1 MKILFVSSD
10 NNKTSGAFLCLV
22 ELNRY
27 LREKYHIDTLVVIP
41 KKGDGIQLLEKYDI
55 PYRFIP
61 SYSWITYNGYKSKA
75 IAKTLFKMLM
85 MIYNQ
90 YAIKKICKI
99 IKDEGIELVHTNTI
113 FAYVGAVAA
122 RKQHVRHVW
131 HIRECI
137 DKDYDSHILTGVRGY
152 RLINKSDAVLTVS
165 KMVRDNYRDQINSS
179 NIQVIYDG
187 VSASLYREKQ
197 LFLQDKVQF
206 TCIGGLIAHK
216 NQKEIIKACAILRQ
230 KGKKNFHL
238 NLVGRGPMERELRD
252 EVKDLGL
259 ESYITFCGVF
269 NDIQDILIQTD
280 VVCVASKSEAFGR
293 TMIEG
298 MLQGCLIIGADTPNS
313 ATREVIIP
321 GKTGFLYPLGDIDT
335 LAAFMSQCLNHD
347 SQSGLQTIAQRGQE
361 NALQKYTTAVNA
373 KNIVNVY
380 NKLLDSPVTN

>member
-1 MKILFVSSD
+1 MKILFISYD

-41 KKGDGIQLLEKYDI
+41 KKGDGIQLLGKYNI

-61 SYSWITYNGYKSKA
+61 SYSWITYNGYTPKA

-90 YAIKKICKI
+90 YAIKKICQI
-99 IKDEGIELVHTNTI
+99 IKDEDIELVHTNTI

-122 RKQHVRHVW
+122 LKQHVKHIW

-137 DKDYDSHILTGVRGY
+137 DTGYNSHILTGVKGY
-152 RLINKSDAVLTVS
+152 HLINESDAIITVS
-165 KMVRDNYRDQINSS
+165 KMVRKNYQDRIDSS

-187 VSASLYREKQ
+187 VSDSLYREKQ

-216 NQKEIIKACAILRQ
+216 NQKEIIQACAILKQ
-230 KGKKNFHL
+230 KGEKNFHL

-252 EVKDLGL
+252 EVRILGL

-269 NDIQDILIQTD
+269 DDIRDILMQTD

-313 ATREVIIP
+313 ATRELIIP
-321 GKTGFLYPLGDIDT
+321 EKTGILYPSGDMDALST
-335 LAAFMSQCLNHD
+335 SMLRCLDCNSQQELCN
-347 SQSGLQTIAQRGQE
+347 IAQQGQK
-361 NALQKYTTAVNA
+361 NALQEYTTAVNA
-373 KNIVNVY
+373 QNIVSIY
-380 NKLLDSPVTN
+380 NKLLNN

>member
-1 MKILFVSSD
+1 MKILFISSD

-41 KKGDGIQLLEKYDI
+41 KKGDGIQLLRKYNI

-61 SYSWITYNGYKSKA
+61 SYSWITYNGYTPKA

-90 YAIKKICKI
+90 YAIKKICQI
-99 IKDEGIELVHTNTI
+99 IKDEDIELVHTNTI

-122 RKQHVRHVW
+122 LKQRVKHIW

-137 DKDYDSHILTGVRGY
+137 DTGYNSHILTGVKGY
-152 RLINKSDAVLTVS
+152 RLINESDAIITVS
-165 KMVRDNYRDQINSS
+165 KMVRKNYQDRIDSS

-187 VSASLYREKQ
+187 VSDSLYREKQ

-206 TCIGGLIAHK
+206 TCIGGLVAHK
-216 NQKEIIKACAILRQ
+216 NQKEIIQACAILKQ
-230 KGKKNFHL
+230 KGEKNFHL

-252 EVKDLGL
+252 EVRILGL
-259 ESYITFCGVF
+259 EPYITFCGVF
-269 NDIQDILIQTD
+269 DDIRDILMQTD

-313 ATREVIIP
+313 ATRELIIP
-321 GKTGFLYPLGDIDT
+321 EKTGILYPSGDMDALST
-335 LAAFMSQCLNHD
+335 SMLRCLDCNSQRELCN
-347 SQSGLQTIAQRGQE
+347 IAQQGQK
-361 NALQKYTTAVNA
+361 NALQEYTTAVNA
-373 KNIVNVY
+373 QNIMSIY
-380 NKLLDSPVTN
+380 NKLLNN

>member
-1 MKILFVSSD
+1 MKILFISSD

-41 KKGDGIQLLEKYDI
+41 KKGDGIQLLRKYNI

-61 SYSWITYNGYKSKA
+61 SYSWITYNGYTPKA

-90 YAIKKICKI
+90 YAIKKICQI
-99 IKDEGIELVHTNTI
+99 IKDEDIELVHTNTI

-122 RKQHVRHVW
+122 LKQHVKHIW

-137 DKDYDSHILTGVRGY
+137 DTDYDSHILTGVKGY
-152 RLINKSDAVLTVS
+152 RLINESDAIITVS
-165 KMVRDNYRDQINSS
+165 QMVRKNYQDRIDSS

-187 VSASLYREKQ
+187 VSDSLYREKQ

-216 NQKEIIKACAILRQ
+216 NQKEIIQACAILKK
-230 KGKKNFHL
+230 KGEKNFHL

-252 EVKDLGL
+252 EVRILGL
-259 ESYITFCGVF
+259 EPYITFCGVF
-269 NDIQDILIQTD
+269 DDIRDILMQTD

-313 ATREVIIP
+313 ATRELIIP
-321 GKTGFLYPLGDIDT
+321 EKTGILYPSGDMDALST
-335 LAAFMSQCLNHD
+335 SMLRCLDCNSQRELCN
-347 SQSGLQTIAQRGQE
+347 IAQQGQK
-361 NALQKYTTAVNA
+361 NALQEYTTAVNA
-373 KNIVNVY
+373 QNIMSMY
-380 NKLLDSPVTN
+380 NKLLNN